1 VKYLTACCF
10 YTITIIIVTNINRVL
25 KGSEDIIVLQLLTK
39 AMKFA
44 NENKSLKLKSV
55 VASGVKGFIYV
66 EAENEPD
73 VR

>member
-1 VKYLTACCF
+1 
-10 YTITIIIVTNINRVL
+10 VL